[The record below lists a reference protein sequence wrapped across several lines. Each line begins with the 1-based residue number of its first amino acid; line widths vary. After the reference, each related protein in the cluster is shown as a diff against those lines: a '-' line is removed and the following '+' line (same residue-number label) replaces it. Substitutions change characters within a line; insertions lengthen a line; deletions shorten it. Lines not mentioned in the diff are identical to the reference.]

1 MTQCLA
7 HRVHLKSDILLLIPF
22 DKCLL
27 MSTTFQALYQTLDKK
42 GRRHISCV
50 QESHSLD
57 LKRWKTSMDLRRDKI
72 RVITEAQI
80 MYNENAENGIEEG
93 GGEGENQEWLQGGS
107 GI

>member
-1 MTQCLA
+1 
-7 HRVHLKSDILLLIPF
+7 
-22 DKCLL
+22 
-27 MSTTFQALYQTLDKK
+27 
-42 GRRHISCV
+42 
-50 QESHSLD
+50 
-57 LKRWKTSMDLRRDKI
+57 MDLRRDKI